1 MSDRAAG
8 RVVTILVAVVVVIVD
23 QVTKSWAL
31 DNLTVPRHVLGPINL
46 ILTFNRG
53 AAFSIGTG
61 ISPIVEAV
69 VIVLV
74 VVVVAFSSRM
84 SRAAPL
90 WASVALG
97 LLLGGALGNLG
108 DRLFRDIPFHS
119 AAVVDFIQLVS
130 WWPVFNVADASIV
143 AGVALLAIFYWKG
156 GQRSGAGAVPPA
168 DIGRPGDD

>member
-1 MSDRAAG
+1 M
-8 RVVTILVAVVVVIVD
+8 TILVAAVVVIVD
-23 QVTKSWAL
+23 QLTKSWAL
-31 DNLTVPRHVLGPINL
+31 DNLTVPRHVLGPTNL
-46 ILTFNRG
+46 VLTFNRG

-74 VVVVAFSSRM
+74 VVLVAFSSRM
-84 SRAAPL
+84 SRSAPV

-108 DRLFRDIPFHS
+108 DRLFRDIPFHP

-143 AGVALLAIFYWKG
+143 AGVALLALFYWKG
-156 GQRSGAGAVPPA
+156 EQRSGAGAGPPA
-168 DIGRPGDD
+168 DIGWPGDG